1 MLSMAA
7 SAAEGQTRATVLR
20 ALGLD
25 PSTDPSAGARQ
36 TIESLTRSDADVRL
50 ELAQAVWAERG
61 LPLSPS
67 YVTRLH
73 NDYKAQIANLD
84 FQSPGA
90 PAVVNQW
97 VDNAT
102 HHKITQL
109 VDGFDPNVVGYLV
122 NATYF
127 HAMWQNKFDSNG
139 SGDFHTFG
147 GTTAQ
152 VAMMK
157 RTENVTV
164 LGSPDYTGALLPYQG
179 GRFSALLLLPV
190 HRLSP
195 ADFASFLTPA
205 SWSQAL
211 RYLHEATDAS
221 LGGSCK
227 SPNTLLATNVGVDC
241 EGTLVMPKFTLEYKK
256 DLTKTLGAMG
266 LPIPGAELTGFCAG
280 CFLSDVVQKTYL
292 QVDEQGTTA
301 AAAAGGAVA
310 TAGHVPMVVDRPFVF
325 AIIDNATD
333 APLFLGAIGNL

>member
-1 MLSMAA
+1 MCI
-7 SAAEGQTRATVLR
+7 RDR
-20 ALGLD
+20 
-25 PSTDPSAGARQ
+25 STDPSAEARQ
-36 TIESLTRSDADVRL
+36 TIESLTRSDANVQL
-50 ELAQAVWAERG
+50 ELAEAVWVEKG

-67 YVTRLH
+67 YVTKLH
-73 NDYKAQIANLD
+73 NDYKAQIVNLD
-84 FQSPGA
+84 FQSRSA
-90 PAVVNQW
+90 PAVVNRW

-109 VDGFDPNVVGYLV
+109 VDGFDPGVVGFLV

-127 HAMWQNKFDSNG
+127 HALWQDKFDSTG
-139 SGDFHTFG
+139 SGDFNTFG
-147 GTTAQ
+147 GTTAE

-164 LGSPDYTGALLPYQG
+164 LGSPDYTGALLPYKG

-211 RYLHEATDAS
+211 RYLHRATGAS

-227 SPNTLLATNVGVDC
+227 SPDALLATNVWVDC
-241 EGTLVMPKFTLEYKK
+241 EGTLVMPKFTVRYKK
-256 DLTKTLGAMG
+256 DLTKTLGAVGM
-266 LPIPGAELTGFCAG
+266 PIPAELTGFCAG

-301 AAAAGGAVA
+301 A
-310 TAGHVPMVVDRPFVF
+310 
-325 AIIDNATD
+325 
-333 APLFLGAIGNL
+333 